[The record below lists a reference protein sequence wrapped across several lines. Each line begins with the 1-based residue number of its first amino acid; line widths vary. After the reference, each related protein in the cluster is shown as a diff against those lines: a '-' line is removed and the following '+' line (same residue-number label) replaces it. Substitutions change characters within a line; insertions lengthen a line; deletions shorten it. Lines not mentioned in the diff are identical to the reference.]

1 MTFIIQA
8 VKILLF
14 AVSVVV
20 GSGTSEAFL
29 HVLTDPDGDRAVWE
43 QKDDFW
49 VLWTGTKM
57 NMLGHVSFKM
67 QRAW

>member
-1 MTFIIQA
+1 M
-8 VKILLF
+8 
-14 AVSVVV
+14 

-29 HVLTDPDGDRAVWE
+29 HVLTDPDGDRAVWG

-49 VLWTGTKM
+49 VLWAGTKM